1 MFLKAGARRAEGV
14 SGGVDVPARRKAL
27 KTRASDM
34 VTSQWR
40 PLNPPVDNPSV
51 DTSPHQHSPCHPLN
65 LAARG
70 LGRR

>member
-1 MFLKAGARRAEGV
+1 
-14 SGGVDVPARRKAL
+14 
-27 KTRASDM
+27 